1 MAKNIIS
8 EIIELDKQ
16 AGIRIDDARKK
27 GEQIMLSAK
36 EEAVAIY
43 NKSLEHSKEY
53 SEKVDSVE
61 QKASELKIEKITRAK
76 EEKMLE
82 YDKFYAENHEK
93 WSEEI
98 FDRITKQPT
107 AL

>member
-8 EIIELDKQ
+8 EIIELDRQ
-16 AGIRIDDARKK
+16 ADIKIDEARKK
-27 GEQIMLSAK
+27 SEQIMISAK
-36 EEAVAIY
+36 EEALAIY

-53 SEKVDSVE
+53 SEKVDNAE
-61 QKASELKIEKITRAK
+61 QKVTELRIEKITEDKNNKIA
-76 EEKMLE
+76 M

-98 FDRITKQPT
+98 FDRITKQPK
-107 AL
+107 LL